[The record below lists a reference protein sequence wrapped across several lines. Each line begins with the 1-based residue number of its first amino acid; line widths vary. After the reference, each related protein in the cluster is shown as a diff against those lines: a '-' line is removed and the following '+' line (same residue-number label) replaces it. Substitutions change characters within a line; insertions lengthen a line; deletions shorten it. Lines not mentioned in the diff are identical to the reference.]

1 MHLCVLRKS
10 SPRKIFILLQ
20 LAFTQSIKNAYTV
33 RCEQFCHSRF
43 IPAQKL
49 LAQDIQEVSPSK
61 ELKGWEKSAC
71 QNLFNSA
78 FVWLLPVDD
87 AFSHLSACFFSQD
100 LYLASQN
107 HTKIYQKCIR
117 RRVRAVLTQQIFSS
131 PKAFLAGHIGN
142 MSKRKDAGIG
152 KICPSKPT
160 WFDSRSATE
169 RRLPCHWD
177 SRSC

>member
-10 SPRKIFILLQ
+10 SPRKIFILHQ

-33 RCEQFCHSRF
+33 RCKQFCHSRF

-78 FVWLLPVDD
+78 FVWLLPEGD
-87 AFSHLSACFFSQD
+87 AFMRLSACFYSQD
-100 LYLASQN
+100 WYLASQN
-107 HTKIYQKCIR
+107 LTKIHQKCIR
-117 RRVRAVLTQQIFSS
+117 SRVRAVLTQQIFLS
-131 PKAFLAGHIGN
+131 PKAFPAGHMGN
-142 MSKRKDAGIG
+142 MSKGKDKGIE
-152 KICPSKPT
+152 KICSSKPT
-160 WFDSRSATE
+160 WFDSRTANVFCSV
-169 RRLPCHWD
+169 CI
-177 SRSC
+177 SF